1 MAHSPLAQF
10 EITPIHE
17 LPPLFGYDVSFTN
30 SSLFM
35 VVAIIVAWAFFA
47 LGMRGRSLVP
57 GRWQSLAE
65 GTYGFVGN
73 MVKDNAGQAG
83 MKYFPFIL
91 TLFLFILFM
100 NLLGMVPYSF
110 TPTSHIVTTFG
121 MSLVVFIGVTLVAI
135 AAQGPVGFIKHFI
148 PAGVPLVLAPLI
160 MVIEM
165 VSYLA
170 RPFSLAIRLAA
181 NMIAGHT
188 LLKVIAGFVFPLG
201 VFGIAPLLFVTAMT
215 GFEIFIAIL
224 QAYVF
229 ALLSTIYLSEAL
241 AGHADHH

>member
-1 MAHSPLAQF
+1 MASPLAQF
-10 EITPIHE
+10 QIEPIHE

-35 VVAIIVAWAFFA
+35 VLAIVTAWAFFF
-47 LGMRGRSLVP
+47 LGMRRAALVP
-57 GRWQSLAE
+57 GRWQSMAE
-65 GTYGFVGN
+65 GTYNFIGDL
-73 MVKDNAGQAG
+73 VKENAGHEG
-83 MKYFPFIL
+83 MKYFPFML

-110 TPTSHIVTTFG
+110 TPTSHIIVTLG
-121 MSLVVFIGVTLVAI
+121 MSLIVFLGVTLIAI
-135 AAQGPVGFIKHFI
+135 AKQGLIGFLKHFI
-148 PAGVPLVLAPLI
+148 PSGMPVVLIPLI
-160 MVIEM
+160 LVIEL
-165 VSYLA
+165 VSYLS
-170 RPFSLAIRLAA
+170 RPLSLSIRLAA

-188 LLKVIAGFVFPLG
+188 LLKVLAGFVFPLG
-201 VFGIAPLLFVTAMT
+201 IFGIAPLLFATVIT

-241 AGHADHH
+241 ADNHH